1 MPVGRLRAIG
11 CSSTAFCGAALD
23 RVGHDLPLPARYGK
37 WKSVYTRFARWAKNG
52 TQERMFQLLIKDR
65 ENEYLMLS

>member
-1 MPVGRLRAIG
+1 M
-11 CSSTAFCGAALD
+11 
-23 RVGHDLPLPARYGK
+23 
-37 WKSVYTRFARWAKNG
+37 YTRFARWAKNG